1 MNAAGS
7 QEGATRM
14 KKPPF
19 GTTLAAAFSIVAML
33 FSVSALAE
41 SSDRKLHALF
51 GKDDRIFVVPE
62 GMPWSAVGKLTF
74 RGAGHCSGA
83 MVSPRVVLTA
93 AHCLFTERDGA
104 LLDPPTHF
112 LAGVHMGRHAAE
124 AEVVSYWV
132 STDYDYISF
141 LNTSEMDGLDYA
153 FVLLAEPIGDEV
165 GYFKVHELIA
175 EEIEGA
181 VSREWEKITQAG
193 YSGDTEYQLSAHVD
207 CVIVDYY
214 SDNTISHECD
224 TLPGDSGSPIFIER
238 NGEYQVIALDSAVY
252 AGARPNNIA
261 VDSRAFARDLA
272 DFIRRHEPITDL
284 ALWPAGQ

>member
-1 MNAAGS
+1 MRKAP
-7 QEGATRM
+7 TV
-14 KKPPF
+14 K
-19 GTTLAAAFSIVAML
+19 TLAAAFSTVAML
-33 FSVSALAE
+33 LSASALAE
-41 SSDRKLHALF
+41 SADRKLHALF

-62 GMPWSAVGKLTF
+62 GMPWSAVGKLVF

-104 LLDPPTHF
+104 MLDPPVQF
-112 LAGVHMGRHAAE
+112 LAGYHMGRYAAQ

-132 STDYDYISF
+132 STDYDYLAF

-153 FVLLAEPIGDEV
+153 FVLLSEPIGDKV
-165 GYFKVHELIA
+165 GHFSVHELIT
-175 EEIEGA
+175 EEIEDA
-181 VSREWEKITQAG
+181 VGRDWEKITQAG

-207 CVIVDYY
+207 CLIVDYY

-238 NGEYQVIALDSAVY
+238 DGEYKVIALDSAVY

-284 ALWPAGQ
+284 ALWPATQ

>member
-1 MNAAGS
+1 MTKSPLA
-7 QEGATRM
+7 
-14 KKPPF
+14 K
-19 GTTLAAAFSIVAML
+19 TLAAAFSIVAML
-33 FSVSALAE
+33 LSASALAE
-41 SSDRKLHALF
+41 SADRKLHALF
-51 GKDDRIFVVPE
+51 GKDDRIFVIPE

-83 MVSPRVVLTA
+83 MVSPSVVLTA
-93 AHCLFTERDGA
+93 AHCLFTERGGA
-104 LLDPPTHF
+104 MLDPPVRF
-112 LAGVHMGRHAAE
+112 LAGYHMGRYAAE

-132 STDYDYISF
+132 STEYDYMAF

-153 FVLLAEPIGDEV
+153 FVLLSEPIGETT
-165 GYFKVHELIA
+165 GHFSVHELVA
-175 EEIEGA
+175 EEIEDA
-181 VSREWEKITQAG
+181 VGRDWEKITQAG

-207 CVIVDYY
+207 CLIVDYY

-238 NGEYQVIALDSAVY
+238 DGEYQVIALDSAVY

-272 DFIRRHEPITDL
+272 DFIRRNEPFIDL
-284 ALWPAGQ
+284 ALRPTLR